1 MKFFGAVMRGMR
13 LELNRAL
20 RCPLCGAAL
29 EVAGNSL
36 ACHGAR
42 RHNFDIAKSGY
53 VNFNTHLP
61 TSGDDKAMAAARQS
75 FLRRGYYAPLAE
87 AIAAEAGSGTL
98 LADAGCG
105 EGYYTEIAARG
116 FDCAVGADLSKYALA
131 LAAKSAKGQGLS
143 DTLLYTAA
151 SVYDLPLADGV
162 CDCVIN
168 VFAPCVEKEYTRVL
182 REGGKLIIAAAGR
195 DHLYGLKA
203 QLYDTVIPNEP
214 RRDYPESMHLVKT
227 LSVKYD
233 VTVDGA
239 DIAPLFMMTPYY
251 YRTQKIRAERLLT
264 LDALKTVLDFELRI
278 YEK

>member
-1 MKFFGAVMRGMR
+1 MQS
-13 LELNRAL
+13 LQWNTAL

-36 ACHGAR
+36 ACCGAR

-87 AIAAEAGSGTL
+87 AIAAEAGTGTM

-116 FDCAVGADLSKYALA
+116 FDHALGADLSKYALA
-131 LAAKSAKGQGLS
+131 LAAKSAKQQGFA
-143 DTLLYTAA
+143 DKLLYTAA

-162 CDCVIN
+162 CDCVMN
-168 VFAPCVEKEYTRVL
+168 VFAPCVEKEYCRVL
-182 REGGKLIIAAAGR
+182 QGGGRLIIAAAGR
-195 DHLYGLKA
+195 DHLYGLKEK
-203 QLYDTVIPNEP
+203 LYDIVIPNEP
-214 RRDYPESMHLVKT
+214 RRDYPTKMRLVKS

-239 DIAPLFMMTPYY
+239 DIASLFMMTPYY
-251 YRTQKIRAERLLT
+251 YRTPRTRAEQLLA
-264 LDALKTVLDFELRI
+264 LDALHTVLDFEVTV
-278 YEK
+278 YEKEDETCLA

>member
-1 MKFFGAVMRGMR
+1 M
-13 LELNRAL
+13 EWNRVL

-29 EVAGNSL
+29 DAVGSSL
-36 ACHGAR
+36 ACRGVR

-61 TSGDDKAMAAARQS
+61 TSGDDKAMAAARQA

-87 AIAAEAGSGTL
+87 AIAVEAGSGTL

-105 EGYYTEIAARG
+105 EGYYTEIAARQ
-116 FDCAVGADLSKYALA
+116 FDRALGADLSKYALA
-131 LAAKSAKGQGLS
+131 LAAKSAKQQGLA
-143 DTLLYTAA
+143 DRLLYTAA
-151 SVYDLPLADGV
+151 SVYDLPLASGV
-162 CDCVIN
+162 CDCVMN
-168 VFAPCVEKEYTRVL
+168 VFAPCVEKEYARVL
-182 REGGKLIIAAAGR
+182 QSGGRLIVAAAGR
-195 DHLYGLKA
+195 DHLYGLKE

-214 RRDYPESMHLVKT
+214 RRDYPEQMRLVKT

-251 YRTQKIRAERLLT
+251 YRTPKERAERLCALET
-264 LDALKTVLDFELRI
+264 LHTVLDFELRVYI
-278 YEK
+278 K